1 MRVEKLFASHKERK
15 ERKIQKKREEV
26 EREAKQKEKEKEK
39 HEKTLEKQKAWEK
52 SVPSHK
58 VIQQDKRF
66 KNTFENMC
74 LVEQPQS
81 LTFCKGTLAS
91 IEKKKNP

>member
-1 MRVEKLFASHKERK
+1 M
-15 ERKIQKKREEV
+15 
-26 EREAKQKEKEKEK
+26 
-39 HEKTLEKQKAWEK
+39 TLEEQKAWEK

-58 VIQQDKRF
+58 VIQQDQRF

-91 IEKKKNP
+91 LSEKEESLKEACLDKNEIDYFS